1 MLATEILEPLVC
13 DSSEL
18 KVYAQ
23 NLTNTKVFLALFK
36 PSKNLRLWF
45 QLDYE
50 SCIMA
55 IRSSLKTA
63 TTFITTA
70 DHSEFDFLG
79 KDSIRYHKNVV
90 VEKRV
95 FMNLQEFKQDKQ
107 NGEK

>member
-1 MLATEILEPLVC
+1 
-13 DSSEL
+13 
-18 KVYAQ
+18 
-23 NLTNTKVFLALFK
+23 
-36 PSKNLRLWF
+36 
-45 QLDYE
+45 
-50 SCIMA
+50 MA

-107 NGEK
+107 NGEKLFDRLDVTTISYMSLLT